1 VSGRLRRA
9 RIVFTWGGLALSTLL
24 AILAASAAPAA
35 ATQVRIFRTQ
45 TQAAFSAGT
54 LSGVSLDS
62 LGRIELAPRA
72 ERLAAIT
79 EPFLLSAAARGA
91 DWVVGTGNGG
101 RVLAIN
107 GKGKVSEL
115 FAAPEPEIFALWV
128 DPDGTVFAGSS
139 PHGKVYRIP
148 PGGRGASAA
157 AQASAKA
164 EVYYDPGE
172 TYIWALR
179 RAKDGGLLVATG
191 TQGKL
196 FRVDGKGQGKVI
208 YDSDDTHLRSLDVL
222 PDGDVLIGT
231 AGEGLVLR
239 LGRDGQARTLFD
251 AKEPEVVAITTAPD
265 GNSYVAVVA
274 SEASLTEMAKPAAA
288 AAAGAAGGKKG
299 AKGGAS
305 GEPTVTVTVEG
316 EGGEAAPAAG
326 RKESGPK
333 SEIFRISPTGVVEKI
348 WTFNEDTVYSL
359 LWQGGSLWVG
369 TGLEGKLYRYEN
381 SQMLLEKDV
390 DERQIVAL
398 LPGEAGP
405 AFATTNGGAL
415 YRITAGREEKGTY
428 TSAALDTGQV
438 ARFGAFRWRGDAPDG
453 SSVRVS
459 FRSGVSAE
467 PDKTWSPWTAPK
479 EGDEVSLAELP
490 RGRYVQWRAELR
502 SGSGGSP
509 RLYNTELSYRQENLA
524 PHVDGLA
531 VLEPGQ
537 ILVPAAFNPGNQVFE
552 PSHPNREGI
561 FTTLESTNP
570 DDGGRVKPLWKRGYR
585 ALRWS
590 ASDPNEDKL
599 VYSLWFRPAERSG
612 EGAQWLKVVEDLDE
626 DHYNFDATVLPDGI
640 YRFRLVA
647 SDRKSNDPQD
657 AKTAEQTSEPVVI
670 DQTPPALL
678 QAEVGDDKR
687 LHVIVKDALSPI
699 REAVASVNATEW
711 KPVQVAD
718 ALLDSKTETLLLDPA
733 PKGGLLLLRVTDAAY
748 NVVTFDLSNRH

>member
-1 VSGRLRRA
+1 M
-9 RIVFTWGGLALSTLL
+9 LAT
-24 AILAASAAPAA
+24 SAAPAA

-79 EPFLLSAAARGA
+79 EPFLLSAAPRGA

-101 RVLAIN
+101 KVLAIDR
-107 GKGKVSEL
+107 KGKVSEL

-148 PGGRGASAA
+148 PGA
-157 AQASAKA
+157 AQAPAKA

-274 SEASLTEMAKPAAA
+274 SEASLTELAKPAAA
-288 AAAGAAGGKKG
+288 GANAGGAAGGKKG

-333 SEIFRISPTGVVEKI
+333 SEIFRISKTGVVEKI

-369 TGLEGKLYRYEN
+369 TGLEGSTATRTARCCSKKTSTSGRSSL
-381 SQMLLEKDV
+381 SS
-390 DERQIVAL
+390 
-398 LPGEAGP
+398 PGRPARPSPPPTAAPSIGSPPAVRRRAPTRAPPWIPARWPASAPFAG
-405 AFATTNGGAL
+405 AATLRTGA
-415 YRITAGREEKGTY
+415 R
-428 TSAALDTGQV
+428 SAS
-438 ARFGAFRWRGDAPDG
+438 RFGAG
-453 SSVRVS
+453 
-459 FRSGVSAE
+459 
-467 PDKTWSPWTAPK
+467 
-479 EGDEVSLAELP
+479 
-490 RGRYVQWRAELR
+490 
-502 SGSGGSP
+502 
-509 RLYNTELSYRQENLA
+509 
-524 PHVDGLA
+524 
-531 VLEPGQ
+531 
-537 ILVPAAFNPGNQVFE
+537 
-552 PSHPNREGI
+552 
-561 FTTLESTNP
+561 
-570 DDGGRVKPLWKRGYR
+570 
-585 ALRWS
+585 
-590 ASDPNEDKL
+590 
-599 VYSLWFRPAERSG
+599 
-612 EGAQWLKVVEDLDE
+612 
-626 DHYNFDATVLPDGI
+626 
-640 YRFRLVA
+640 
-647 SDRKSNDPQD
+647 
-657 AKTAEQTSEPVVI
+657 
-670 DQTPPALL
+670 
-678 QAEVGDDKR
+678 
-687 LHVIVKDALSPI
+687 
-699 REAVASVNATEW
+699 
-711 KPVQVAD
+711 
-718 ALLDSKTETLLLDPA
+718 
-733 PKGGLLLLRVTDAAY
+733 
-748 NVVTFDLSNRH
+748 